1 LHHIL
6 QILLRTMPMQAWL
19 ALWEHRC
26 ARKQFGLSSAA
37 LALRES
43 KLESPLN

>member
-6 QILLRTMPMQAWL
+6 HIRMLTMTMQAWL

-26 ARKQFGLSSAA
+26 ARKQLGL
-37 LALRES
+37 
-43 KLESPLN
+43 P